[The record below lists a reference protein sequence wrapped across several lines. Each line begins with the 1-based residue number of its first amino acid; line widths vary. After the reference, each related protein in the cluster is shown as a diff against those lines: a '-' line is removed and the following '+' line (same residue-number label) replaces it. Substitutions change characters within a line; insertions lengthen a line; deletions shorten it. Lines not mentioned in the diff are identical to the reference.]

1 MSEVFWRDNAY
12 GENEPDRVILCVDL
26 KAEKGSGVVWHKT
39 FKMDAWGDH
48 RGTAMARLVSNP
60 VYFAVEAIANKQ
72 IDFGV
77 NAAAS
82 DPVIVDKWLKN
93 IKELAQE
100 FDVIDHL
107 S

>member
-1 MSEVFWRDNAY
+1 MTLEFRQKIKLQQNLQMTPELQQAIKILQFSNFELESFL
-12 GENEPDRVILCVDL
+12 NEQ
-26 KAEKGSGVVWHKT
+26 
-39 FKMDAWGDH
+39 
-48 RGTAMARLVSNP
+48 LVSNP
-60 VYFAVEAIANKQ
+60 VFFAVEAIANKQ
-72 IDFGV
+72 IEFGV